1 MLFFGYVGFGKH
13 ILAISNVEA
22 ANNDA
27 AFLHVSDFE
36 SARTPEGLIAI
47 VAPTPKKRLKF
58 RWGFSENTV
67 NAYDA
72 QEEYK
77 NRYASFH
84 RSLLF
89 VRASVAPA
97 YILVKSTLPPG
108 RL

>member
-1 MLFFGYVGFGKH
+1 MPLVSF
-13 ILAISNVEA
+13 STTEA
-22 ANNDA
+22 ANNA
-27 AFLHVSDFE
+27 AVILHVSDFE

-58 RWGFSENTV
+58 RWGFSENIV

-89 VRASVAPA
+89 VWVSVPPA
-97 YILVKSTLPPG
+97 YILVKEQ
-108 RL
+108 